1 MPNHKSKDLQ
11 DWIDVLQGKN
21 VKDIDPKTKIEATL
35 LKEAWIAENKRI
47 ENKRIE
53 NKIPEHDES
62 FYKNIKED
70 KRWLKI

>member
-1 MPNHKSKDLQ
+1 MLKFNKLKDLQ

-35 LKEAWIAENKRI
+35 LRDAWIA

>member
-35 LKEAWIAENKRI
+35 LRDAWIA

-62 FYKNIKED
+62 FYKNIKEIKD
-70 KRWLKI
+70 G

>member
-1 MPNHKSKDLQ
+1 MLKFNKLKDLQ

-47 ENKRIE
+47 ENK
-53 NKIPEHDES
+53 IPEHDES

>member
-35 LKEAWIAENKRI
+35 LKEAWIAENKII
-47 ENKRIE
+47 ENE
-53 NKIPEHDES
+53 IPEHDES

>member
-1 MPNHKSKDLQ
+1 MLKFNKLKDLQ

-47 ENKRIE
+47 ENK
-53 NKIPEHDES
+53 IPEHDES
-62 FYKNIKED
+62 FYKNIKEIKD
-70 KRWLKI
+70 G

>member
-1 MPNHKSKDLQ
+1 MLKFNKLKDLQ

-35 LKEAWIAENKRI
+35 LKEAWIAENKII
-47 ENKRIE
+47 ENE
-53 NKIPEHDES
+53 IPEHDES